1 MKPEGTVSSIL
12 TKTVVTIDSSE
23 TIRTALKKMLKE
35 NVGSLPVME
44 KGKAVGIITER
55 DIARI
60 CAETDD
66 PSRCF
71 EAKTGSVMKTPLV
84 AVNPEMP
91 VLDALE
97 LMLDKSIRRLPV
109 IRDDRLVGIV
119 TERDIVVWV
128 LKETYKP
135 YIPEHLRR
143 FVDKIDRLEKL

>member
-1 MKPEGTVSSIL
+1 VKPEGTVGSIL
-12 TKTVVTIDSSE
+12 TKDVVTVDSSE
-23 TIRTALKKMLKE
+23 TLRTALKKMLKE

-44 KGKAVGIITER
+44 NGKAVGIITER
-55 DIARI
+55 DVARI
-60 CAETDD
+60 CTETDD

-71 EAKTGSVMKTPLV
+71 ETKTGSVMKTPLV

-109 IRDDRLVGIV
+109 MRDGRLVGII

-135 YIPEHLRR
+135 LIPEHLRR
-143 FVDKIDRLEKL
+143 FVDKINRLEKL

>member
-1 MKPEGTVSSIL
+1 MKPEGTVGSIL
-12 TKTVVTIDSSE
+12 TKDVVTVDSSE
-23 TIRTALKKMLKE
+23 TLRTALKKMLKE

-55 DIARI
+55 DVARI
-60 CAETDD
+60 CTETDD

-71 EAKTGSVMKTPLV
+71 EAKTGSVMKIPLV
-84 AVNPEMP
+84 AVNPEIP

-109 IRDDRLVGIV
+109 MRDGRLVGIV

-135 YIPEHLRR
+135 LIPEHLRR
-143 FVDKIDRLEKL
+143 FVDKINRLEKL

>member
-1 MKPEGTVSSIL
+1 VTV
-12 TKTVVTIDSSE
+12 DSSE
-23 TIRTALKKMLKE
+23 TLRTALKKMLKE
-35 NVGSLPVME
+35 NVGGLPVME

-60 CAETDD
+60 CAETGD

-71 EAKTGSVMKTPLV
+71 ETKTGSVMETPLL
-84 AVNPEMP
+84 AVNPETL

-109 IRDDRLVGIV
+109 MMGDRLVGIV

-135 YIPEHLRR
+135 IIPDHLKR
-143 FVDKIDRLEKL
+143 FVEKIDRLEKL